1 VSAEIRLALTLRPS
15 RIPSANVSEVAFVI
29 TDLFEVF
36 SPKAF
41 KGMRGSTPLTR
52 HFAAQGFKIKLRADG
67 TLGKMWVWRRKA
79 VDFSDV

>member
-1 VSAEIRLALTLRPS
+1 
-15 RIPSANVSEVAFVI
+15 VSEVAFVI

-67 TLGKMWVWRRKA
+67 TLGKMWVVVVWALQVSRTGGLKTWA
-79 VDFSDV
+79 CLTF